1 MKKLYILKNYY
12 FEIKNK
18 NSEKFMVDKLVEKF
32 KKIVHEEKKRHRLY
46 DKNDDDEEEEEENEI
61 NNLKISKKRK
71 IKNEEEDDNDNRNKF
86 NETQKNTFT
95 SSDLLTRSERNQ
107 NKHFTKSFSESQM
120 KKSPNFGRRSSSSK
134 SKEKNKLSS
143 KFSES
148 KRSSLD
154 QNDKIVNIISK
165 TISYIEKQKENISLS
180 KIVDNLNEILDLHIA
195 SLSDMRV
202 ASTQLGEKEIIMQT
216 KYETAEK
223 MAKNFEL
230 KYLTSEKEKSKLNKQ
245 LDEISSR
252 FNQLKEKYEMHLQ
265 QNEEMGRLEKNNQ
278 TLLLNNDDLKKQ
290 ISEMNVRNDFVKK
303 KYEEEISEIK
313 NLLNL
318 YKEKLEII
326 ENRIY
331 NKQININKNNNNNF
345 EDKTI
350 TLNTIQ

>member
-1 MKKLYILKNYY
+1 
-12 FEIKNK
+12 
-18 NSEKFMVDKLVEKF
+18 MVDKLVEKF
-32 KKIVHEEKKRHRLY
+32 KKIVYEDKKRHKLY
-46 DKNDDDEEEEEENEI
+46 DKNEDEEEEEENEI
-61 NNLKISKKRK
+61 ESNNNLKISKKRK
-71 IKNEEEDDNDNRNKF
+71 IKDEDEDNDNRNKF

-120 KKSPNFGRRSSSSK
+120 QKNPSFGRRSSSSK
-134 SKEKNKLSS
+134 SKEKNQLSL

-165 TISYIEKQKENISLS
+165 TISYIEKQKDNISLS

-195 SLSDMRV
+195 SLGDMRV
-202 ASTQLGEKEIIMQT
+202 ATTQLGEKEIIMQT

-245 LDEISSR
+245 FDEISTR
-252 FNQLKEKYEMHLQ
+252 YNQLKEKYEMHLQ
-265 QNEEMGRLEKNNQ
+265 QNEEMERLEKNNQ
-278 TLLLNNDDLKKQ
+278 TLLINNDDLKKQ
-290 ISEMNVRNDFVKK
+290 ISEMNVRNDFIKK
-303 KYEEEISEIK
+303 KYEEEISDIK

-331 NKQININKNNNNNF
+331 NKQININKNNNNF

>member
-1 MKKLYILKNYY
+1 
-12 FEIKNK
+12 
-18 NSEKFMVDKLVEKF
+18 MVDKLVEKF
-32 KKIVHEEKKRHRLY
+32 KKIVYEDKKRHKLY
-46 DKNDDDEEEEEENEI
+46 NDDEEEEEEENEI
-61 NNLKISKKRK
+61 EINNNLKISKKRK
-71 IKNEEEDDNDNRNKF
+71 IKNEYDDNDNRNKF

-120 KKSPNFGRRSSSSK
+120 QKNSNFGRRLSSSK
-134 SKEKNKLSS
+134 SKEKNQLTL

-202 ASTQLGEKEIIMQT
+202 ATTQLGEKEVIMQT

-245 LDEISSR
+245 FDEISSR
-252 FNQLKEKYEMHLQ
+252 YNQLKEKYELHLQ

-278 TLLLNNDDLKKQ
+278 TLLINNDDLKKQ
-290 ISEMNVRNDFVKK
+290 ISEMNVRNDFIKK
-303 KYEEEISEIK
+303 KYEEEITEIK

-318 YKEKLEII
+318 YKNKLEII

-331 NKQININKNNNNNF
+331 NKQININKNNNNF